1 MMNDHDITDA
11 DLARGFAVAL
21 LLSAPAW
28 ALTVA
33 LVWLGLRAVA
43 F

>member
-1 MMNDHDITDA
+1 MHDHDITDA

-21 LLSAPAW
+21 LLSAPFWIA
-28 ALTVA
+28 VA
-33 LVWLGLRAVA
+33 LIVVGLRGPA